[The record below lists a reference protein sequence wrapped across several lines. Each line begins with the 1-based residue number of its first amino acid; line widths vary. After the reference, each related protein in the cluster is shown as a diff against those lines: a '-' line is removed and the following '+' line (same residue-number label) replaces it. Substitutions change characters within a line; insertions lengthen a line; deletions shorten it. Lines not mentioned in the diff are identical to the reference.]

1 MPNIDKNYKSEVPR
15 EKNRRSFS
23 YVVAEQKTIA
33 RYWLAFCV
41 AITFIGMIIVG
52 ML

>member
-1 MPNIDKNYKSEVPR
+1 MPNIDKNYKSKASAA
-15 EKNRRSFS
+15 KNRRDFN
-23 YVVAEQKTIA
+23 YVTANQKTVA

-41 AITFIGMIIVG
+41 AATFIGMIIVG